1 MASGIV
7 EQCVFR
13 TIHIASSDRHENSN
27 FYHNHK
33 DKSIFN
39 SSTDMMVNQTSLNT
53 TLVSFEI
60 TPIYLTINIVFVF
73 ASLLAIVLNVGIL
86 YIIFVDDDFDQDI
99 SCIVTKH
106 LSGSDLFCA
115 VFCAVMIIY
124 NVIYNLVHY
133 KIFVECIFRFALGN
147 GIALNSSMIIFAIT
161 VDCYVKIISPLKY
174 YTIFTVS
181 RASKAMVVNWLVCVL
196 ACLIPVVGWN
206 NQLPHNKCSY
216 FGAFTKTY
224 LTGFAM
230 TILVALFLTIV
241 MYGHIITIAIKERT
255 DILVQNGATVLSKCH
270 RNIWWRPTKTTL
282 IIVGTNIISADVFT
296 PLSQFEPYYCDK

>member
-1 MASGIV
+1 MTYGIV
-7 EQCVFR
+7 EQCIFR

-33 DKSIFN
+33 DKNIFN
-39 SSTDMMVNQTSLNT
+39 SSTGMMVNQTSLNT

-60 TPIYLTINIVFVF
+60 TPMYLTINIVFVF

-99 SCIVTKH
+99 SCILIKH
-106 LSGSDLFCA
+106 LSVSNL
-115 VFCAVMIIY
+115 FCAVMIIY

-161 VDCYVKIISPLKY
+161 VDRYVKIISPLKY
-174 YTIFTVS
+174 NTIFTVS
-181 RASKAMVVNWLVCVL
+181 RASKAMVVTWLVCVL

-206 NQLPHNKCSY
+206 NQLRITNVVTLELSPR
-216 FGAFTKTY
+216 
-224 LTGFAM
+224 
-230 TILVALFLTIV
+230 
-241 MYGHIITIAIKERT
+241 HI
-255 DILVQNGATVLSKCH
+255 
-270 RNIWWRPTKTTL
+270 
-282 IIVGTNIISADVFT
+282 
-296 PLSQFEPYYCDK
+296 

>member
-1 MASGIV
+1 MISGIV

-13 TIHIASSDRHENSN
+13 TIHIASSDIHENSN
-27 FYHNHK
+27 VYHNHK

-86 YIIFVDDDFDQDI
+86 YIIFVDDDFDHDI
-99 SCIVTKH
+99 SCIVIKH
-106 LSGSDLFCA
+106 LSVSDL
-115 VFCAVMIIY
+115 FCAVMIIY

-161 VDCYVKIISPLKY
+161 VDRYVKIISPLKY
-174 YTIFTVS
+174 NTIFTVS

-196 ACLIPVVGWN
+196 VCLIPVVGWN

-230 TILVALFLTIV
+230 TILVALFLIIV
-241 MYGHIITIAIKERT
+241 MYGHIITIAIKQRT
-255 DILVQNGATVLSKCH
+255 DILVQNGATVL
-270 RNIWWRPTKTTL
+270 
-282 IIVGTNIISADVFT
+282 
-296 PLSQFEPYYCDK
+296 